1 MDELKNTKVLY
12 QQNWDALEHLITQ
25 WTPKAELTGVQIAKL
40 EKSILRLEDEMEAI
54 LMERIRDRSHAER
67 YDRMIQKR
75 EEEIAAAKAD
85 RRTAK
90 YLRCPAGAANEAQT
104 GHQHDRRHSR

>member
-12 QQNWDALEHLITQ
+12 QQNWDALEQLITQ

-54 LMERIRDRSHAER
+54 LM
-67 YDRMIQKR
+67 
-75 EEEIAAAKAD
+75 
-85 RRTAK
+85 
-90 YLRCPAGAANEAQT
+90 
-104 GHQHDRRHSR
+104 